1 MSDIFS
7 PIKTGLKILEGFL
20 EEMIE
25 IKKNFFLTGLDSKG
39 GTSLKPGTTVD
50 MRGVE
55 IVGKLRSGV
64 IGGRQR

>member
-1 MSDIFS
+1 MSDIFL
-7 PIKTGLKILEGFL
+7 PIKMGLEILEGFL

-25 IKKNFFLTGLDSKG
+25 IKKKFFLIGLGSKG

-55 IVGKLRSGV
+55 IVGKLGSGD
-64 IGGRQR
+64 

>member
-1 MSDIFS
+1 M
-7 PIKTGLKILEGFL
+7 GLEILEAFL

-25 IKKNFFLTGLDSKG
+25 IKKNFFEIGLGSKE

-55 IVGKLRSGV
+55 NSGEWGV

>member
-1 MSDIFS
+1 LSDIFL
-7 PIKTGLKILEGFL
+7 PIKMGLEILEGFL

-25 IKKNFFLTGLDSKG
+25 IKKKKLFLIGLGSKG

-55 IVGKLRSGV
+55 IVGKLGSGE
-64 IGGRQR
+64 

>member
-1 MSDIFS
+1 MSDIFF

-25 IKKNFFLTGLDSKG
+25 IKKKIFFLTGLDSKG

-55 IVGKLRSGV
+55 IVGKLRSGE
-64 IGGRQR
+64 